1 MIIILHQAASRGFV
15 HPRFGEGPKQT
26 GLDTWMERRARDGH
40 GVAVDH
46 ACPFIEIRIESE
58 SASSQ

>member
-26 GLDTWMERRARDGH
+26 GLDTWMERRARDGRSWRGRRPCMSIH
-40 GVAVDH
+40 
-46 ACPFIEIRIESE
+46 
-58 SASSQ
+58 